1 MLGKFAEDRKL
12 EEIESMPENRM
23 GRLNELYKKKKKKL
37 DCLDQDEA

>member
-12 EEIESMPENRM
+12 EEIESMLENRM
-23 GRLNELYKKKKKKL
+23 GRLNELYKKKKKL